1 MVPVGVS
8 TRPQK
13 AIAAIDRAKSVAILV
28 VLLGSLTACSS
39 YHPRSTAPTPFP
51 RPVTL
56 ERRGSVLGD
65 FMVTYPAAWTIA
77 EHRNGQVALLRPAT
91 GKGRLRIIAMADH
104 EPPATLSRA
113 YAAAVCKR
121 ALNSL
126 GLRASIA
133 AIRAVSAD
141 QLMVFSAGPAG
152 RTAVTEIVHVFRS
165 GQVVVA
171 FFRAPAL
178 DVHFGTAKR
187 IMKSLRPKLATP

>member
-1 MVPVGVS
+1 M
-8 TRPQK
+8 
-13 AIAAIDRAKSVAILV
+13 V

-39 YHPRSTAPTPFP
+39 YHPRSTPPTPFP

-56 ERRGSVLGD
+56 ERQGSVLGD
-65 FMVTYPAAWTIA
+65 FMITYPTAWTIG
-77 EHRNGQVALLRPAT
+77 ERRNGQVALLRPAT
-91 GKGRLRIIAMADH
+91 GKGRLRIIAMAGQ
-104 EPPATLSRA
+104 EPPARLSRA

-126 GLRASIA
+126 GLRASIG

-141 QLMVFSAGPAG
+141 QMMVFSTRPAG
-152 RTAVTEIVHVFRS
+152 RTTVAEIVHVFRS

-171 FFRAPAL
+171 FFRAPAPDL
-178 DVHFGTAKR
+178 HFGTAKR